1 MGTEWRSQVSCLS
14 LRLCSWGEDF
24 VSRRQETPQQQQA
37 DTETELRDSPPAD
50 SQINTGF
57 FRVPPWSRS
66 ELLPKVLTP
75 LQTTSTTM
83 NHQLPPP
90 PPHSLASLYTRG
102 KKEEPAFLT
111 SHGAFS
117 RDTSLFDKGVLGI
130 TGLEVNRNTRGSGW
144 RLSWAPP
151 APENQDQDPA

>member
-14 LRLCSWGEDF
+14 LGICSWGEDF

-66 ELLPKVLTP
+66 KLLPKVLTP
-75 LQTTSTTM
+75 SK
-83 NHQLPPP
+83 LPAQP
-90 PPHSLASLYTRG
+90 
-102 KKEEPAFLT
+102 
-111 SHGAFS
+111 
-117 RDTSLFDKGVLGI
+117 
-130 TGLEVNRNTRGSGW
+130 
-144 RLSWAPP
+144 
-151 APENQDQDPA
+151 